1 MDSRVPKGAL
11 LLPRYRAKV
20 PSHPCQAERIG
31 YSISQPSARA
41 GRPPSEHLLGQS
53 HCLLER
59 ARWSRLGVAYREL
72 RSKPQARAKP
82 IQERCLTLRSSQ
94 GPPPA
99 SRPCP
104 PPPPPRSP
112 SPPLPR

>member
-31 YSISQPSARA
+31 YPISQPPARA
-41 GRPPSEHLLGQS
+41 GRPPGEHLLGQS
-53 HCLLER
+53 HRLLER
-59 ARWSRLGVAYREL
+59 ARRSCVGVAYREL
-72 RSKPQARAKP
+72 RSGSGAKAKP

-99 SRPCP
+99 WH
-104 PPPPPRSP
+104 
-112 SPPLPR
+112 LPREAVVLIIGLA